1 MKITTIKTTP
11 VNVPLAI
18 PFLWTAGYY
27 PDTAKTIVEVETDEG
42 IVGFGE
48 APSTDGFK
56 SIEAMGEILPGM
68 ALTDVVSYGTFCC
81 PPWHYIDVI
90 KAGPFHQTD
99 GQVCVPDCPRA
110 RRASRLGELQKRA

>member
-18 PFLWTAGYY
+18 PFWWTAGYS
-27 PDTAKTIVEVETDEG
+27 PGTAKTIVEVETDEG

-48 APSTDGFK
+48 APSTDVFK
-56 SIEAMGEILPGM
+56 SIDAMGENLLGM
-68 ALTDVVSYGTFCC
+68 DLTDVVSYGTLCL
-81 PPWHYIDVI
+81 PPWPYIDVI
-90 KAGPFHQTD
+90 KAGPFHQPD

>member
-18 PFLWTAGYY
+18 PFWWTAGYS
-27 PDTAKTIVEVETDEG
+27 PGTAKTIVEVETDEG

-99 GQVCVPDCPRA
+99 GQVCVPECSRA
-110 RRASRLGELQKRA
+110 RHASRLGELQTRA